1 MITPWFIAARA
12 VHFAV
17 CLLFFGAFAF
27 DRGVASN
34 NAAITACLRGRLRA
48 WGLVLLLLIF
58 ISGLV
63 WFVSVTATMAGT
75 SWSDALQPNLLKTIW
90 TQTQFGGVW
99 RLRLMLWIVAM
110 GMVALSEPNARG
122 TARQKF
128 HAWAQLLLGALLL
141 GSLAWAGHGLEGS
154 RWHLFA
160 DVLHLLVA
168 GIWPTGL
175 LPFFLVLREMKNNP
189 QAANNRALAELV
201 RRFSALSLASVALLT
216 ITGLVNSWAL
226 VGSVSNLIHQ
236 PYGRF
241 LLVKLV
247 LFTGAVAL
255 GAVNLLR
262 LKPRLCASASRET
275 EPSRTVSWLRFNVQV
290 ELALGTLIIIVV
302 AVLGLLPPSA
312 H

>member
-1 MITPWFIAARA
+1 MTTGWLIAARA
-12 VHFAV
+12 VHFAA
-17 CLLFFGAFAF
+17 CLLFFGTFAF
-27 DRGVASN
+27 DRYVAGAI
-34 NAAITACLRGRLRA
+34 NACGRERLRV
-48 WGLVLLLLIF
+48 WGFVLLPVMF
-58 ISGLV
+58 VSGLA
-63 WFVSVTATMAGT
+63 WFISVTATMAGT
-75 SWSDALQPNLLKTIW
+75 TWFGALQPALLKTIW

-99 RLRLMLWIVAM
+99 RLRLMIWIVAM
-110 GMVALSEPNARG
+110 GMLALSAPNARG

-128 HAWAQLLLGALLL
+128 HAWVQLLLSALLL

-154 RWHLFA
+154 RWHLWA

-175 LPFFLVLREMKNNP
+175 LPFFLELQQMRNAPEP
-189 QAANNRALAELV
+189 TSGRALGEFV

-226 VGSVSNLIHQ
+226 VGSFSNLIHQ

-241 LLVKLV
+241 LLVKLL
-247 LFTGAVAL
+247 LFIGAVSL

-262 LKPRLCASASRET
+262 LKPQLRDSAAQQADRN
-275 EPSRTVSWLRFNVQV
+275 RVASWLRFNMQV